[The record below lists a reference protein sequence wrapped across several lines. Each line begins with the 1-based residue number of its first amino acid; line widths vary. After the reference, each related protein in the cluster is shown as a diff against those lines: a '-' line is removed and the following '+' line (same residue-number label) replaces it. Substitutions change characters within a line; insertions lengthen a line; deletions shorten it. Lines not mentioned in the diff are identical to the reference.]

1 MTHKK
6 HGENKYF
13 INDNTDLQESIQN
26 RFIQIDCGT
35 INSVKSQEIQYKYLM
50 ISLTKQDFKTRC
62 PNTNSHVVSTAFCI
76 DSSISC
82 YLTFSL

>member
-13 INDNTDLQESIQN
+13 INDNTDLQESIKN

-35 INSVKSQEIQYKYLM
+35 IITQKKVKKY
-50 ISLTKQDFKTRC
+50 
-62 PNTNSHVVSTAFCI
+62 NTNTS
-76 DSSISC
+76 
-82 YLTFSL
+82 